1 MENYNDKINNNIE
14 DSQFD
19 YSDSQNDEYN
29 KEAKQLTEIKK
40 IQLSIATKED
50 ILS

>member
-1 MENYNDKINNNIE
+1 MDKYNKEINKNIE
-14 DSQFD
+14 NSQFD
-19 YSDSQNDEYN
+19 YSDSHRDEYN
-29 KEAKQLTEIKK
+29 KETKQLAEIKK